1 MREKLRA
8 ICWAITNAAG
18 VMLTATGCTGARLT
32 SKAEAVGELKLTS
45 AKVQWE
51 KFNGVTLRYP
61 KAFGAEYSSKEVA
74 PVLDAFLKKGPEK
87 IEKLLAASGVP
98 KGGDFTLELTPK
110 TFSYNSVGAKHF
122 EVAVVV
128 RAASGHTRG
137 WISVAA
143 NGSDYV
149 NPDAFVD
156 SFAKTLVDE
165 MKKAGWY

>member
-1 MREKLRA
+1 MREKLRSMGWVIA
-8 ICWAITNAAG
+8 LAAG
-18 VMLTATGCTGARLT
+18 VMLTVTGCTGARVT
-32 SKAEAVGELKLTS
+32 SKPESVGTLKLTS

-51 KFNGVTLRYP
+51 KFSSVTLRYP
-61 KAFGAEYSSKEVA
+61 KAFGVDYSTKEIA

-87 IEKLLAASGVP
+87 IEKLLAESGVP

-110 TFSYNSVGAKHF
+110 TFTYNGAGAKHF
-122 EVAVVV
+122 EVAVVI

-156 SFAKTLVDE
+156 SFAKTLVDG
-165 MKKAGWY
+165 MKSAGWY